1 MLGWVTMA
9 STILI
14 VSLLVIAF
22 LFIQLLPFIKAREL
36 QGKDI
41 PDLSD
46 VLDEKHRQ
54 QQKLLIY
61 FWSPRCS
68 MCRSMTP
75 VIEKL
80 AQQRDDVVSINA
92 AENIEAARRLKVM
105 GTPTLV
111 VLNKGKIEQVLL
123 GAKSEKTINGLL
135 N

>member
-1 MLGWVTMA
+1 MS

-14 VSLLVIAF
+14 VSLLAIVF
-22 LFIQLLPFIKAREL
+22 LFIQLLPFIKAREM
-36 QGKDI
+36 QGKHT

-46 VLDEKHRQ
+46 VLSEKQSQ

-75 VIEKL
+75 IIEKL
-80 AQQRDDVVSINA
+80 AQQREDVVSINA

-111 VLNKGKIEQVLL
+111 LLNKGKIERVLL

-135 N
+135 T

>member
-1 MLGWVTMA
+1 M
-9 STILI
+9 
-14 VSLLVIAF
+14 
-22 LFIQLLPFIKAREL
+22 
-36 QGKDI
+36 QGKHT

-46 VLDEKHRQ
+46 VLSEKQSQ

-75 VIEKL
+75 IIEKL
-80 AQQRDDVVSINA
+80 AQQREDVVSINA

-111 VLNKGKIEQVLL
+111 LLNKGKIERVLL

-135 N
+135 T

>member
-1 MLGWVTMA
+1 MTT
-9 STILI
+9 TILI

-22 LFIQLLPFIKAREL
+22 LFIQLLPFIKAREMK
-36 QGKDI
+36 GRDT

-46 VLDEKHRQ
+46 VLGEKHRL

-68 MCRSMTP
+68 MCRGMTP
-75 VIEKL
+75 IIENL

-92 AENIEAARRLKVM
+92 AENTEVARRLKVM

-111 VLNKGKIEQVLL
+111 LLNKGKIEQVLL
-123 GAKSEKTINGLL
+123 GAKSEKTINALL